1 VVPKDGYV
9 APPRFSEW
17 LLKRLFPDRGDFVLV
32 GDLSE
37 SFQILA
43 KARGLAHARLWYRL
57 QTLKAIPA
65 FLKDFMYWRI
75 VMFHNYFKLAFRHM
89 KRQKAFSLIN
99 IAGLA
104 IGICC
109 ALLILFWVRDELSY
123 DNFHEQ
129 GQDLY
134 RVTCIGTEDSYFGS
148 PAPFAPAIIAEIPEV
163 VDAVRV
169 RNADRYVFKYKDVVF
184 YENKGIS
191 ADPSFFEM
199 FSFPLVK
206 GDVKNTFSDPMTIA
220 LTESMANKYFG
231 DEDPLD
237 KMIQVEG
244 QAELKVVAVVSD
256 VPSNS
261 HIQFDYVIPQ
271 KLVEVRRMC
280 GLAWGDFNFRTY
292 LKAAPQRDEQALI
305 GKLNEISEQHGCPQI
320 VRKMLTFSIQ
330 PMSEIYLNPLGNYDI
345 PLGDKRYVYLFS
357 LIAVFILS
365 IACIN
370 FINLSTARSER
381 RAREVGL
388 RKVVGANRMQVVRQ
402 FFGES
407 VVLAFLSLGLAIG
420 LASILMPV
428 FNGLTGKN
436 LAFDLLSL
444 DVLFSLAAITCLAG
458 FMAGLYPALY
468 LASFEPVNVLRS
480 NLGWR
485 VLLKKQSSRFIR
497 KGTMRRIL
505 VVTQFALS
513 IILILATTVV
523 YHQLSY
529 MRNQSWSMKDDI
541 ILHVPVKDNIPSQYD
556 VFKTELL
563 QHPQIT
569 SVAIKDVVPT
579 SLRNNTGGVGWEG
592 KTSDHENINMETT
605 RIGHDY
611 FKTMDMEIVAGR
623 GFSPDFPGDVGS
635 GFVLNEEA
643 IEITGLEDPVGKMFR
658 LYRMR
663 GSIVGVVKNTHFHSL
678 RVALMPQVFY
688 LFTNLRGQSSGGV
701 VLIRISNIER
711 SADLSNTISFIEGI
725 WNDMNS
731 FAPFEYHFLD
741 ETIDAQY
748 QNEQR
753 LGRLF
758 SYFAFLAIFI
768 SCLGLF
774 GLASFVTEQRTKE
787 IGIRK
792 TLGASLNDIV
802 LMLSK
807 DFVRWVLMANLIAW
821 PIGWFVMN
829 RWLQNFAYKT
839 SVAWWIFFAAGGLAF
854 AIAWLTISLQ
864 TVKSAR
870 ANPVDSLRYE

>member
-1 VVPKDGYV
+1 VVPKEGYLN
-9 APPRFSEW
+9 PPRFSEW
-17 LLKRLFPDRGDFVLV
+17 LLKRLFPDRGDYVLV
-32 GDLSE
+32 GDLYE
-37 SFQILA
+37 SFQLLA
-43 KARGLAHARLWYRL
+43 KERGMAHARLWYRL
-57 QTLKAIPA
+57 QMLKAIPA
-65 FLKDFMYWRI
+65 FLEDFLYWRA

-89 KRQKAFSLIN
+89 KRQKAFSFIN
-99 IAGLA
+99 IVGLA

-109 ALLILFWVRDELSY
+109 TLLILFWVRDELSY
-123 DNFHEQ
+123 DKFHEHR
-129 GQDLY
+129 QDLF
-134 RVTCIGTEDSYFGS
+134 RVICIGAEDSYFGS
-148 PAPFAPAIIAEIPEV
+148 PAPFAPAIVAEIPEV

-169 RNADRYVFKYKDVVF
+169 RKASRYVFKYKDAVF
-184 YENKGIS
+184 YENNGIS

-206 GDVKNTFSDPMTIA
+206 GDVKKTFSDPMTIA
-220 LTESMANKYFG
+220 LTESMAYKYFG
-231 DEDPLD
+231 DQDPLE

-244 QAELKVVAVVSD
+244 QAELKVVAVVAD

-271 KLVEVRRMC
+271 KLVEVAGMC
-280 GLAWGDFNFRTY
+280 GLNWGDFNFRTY
-292 LKAAPQRDEQALI
+292 LKAVPQRDEQALI
-305 GKLNEISEQHGCPQI
+305 RKLNEVSEQHGCPQI
-320 VRKMLTFSIQ
+320 VSKQLTFSVQ

-407 VVLAFLSLGLAIG
+407 VALAFLSLGLAIG
-420 LASILMPV
+420 LANLLTPV

-436 LAFDLLSL
+436 MAFELLSL
-444 DVLFSLAAITCLAG
+444 DVLISLAAITCLVG

-468 LASFEPVNVLRS
+468 LASFEPINVLRS
-480 NLGWR
+480 NLGWK

-497 KGTMRRIL
+497 KGILRRIL

-541 ILHVPVKDNIPSQYD
+541 ILHVPAKDKIPSQYD

-563 QHPQIT
+563 RHPQIT
-569 SVAIKDVVPT
+569 SVTIKDVVPT
-579 SLRNNTGGVGWEG
+579 SLRNNTGSVDWEG
-592 KTSDHENINMETT
+592 KNPDQDNINMETT
-605 RIGHDY
+605 RIGYDY
-611 FKTMDMEIVAGR
+611 FKTMGMEIVAGR

-643 IEITGLEDPVGKMFR
+643 IKITGLEDPVGKMFR
-658 LYRMR
+658 LYGMR
-663 GSIVGVVKNTHFHSL
+663 GTIVGVVKNTHFHSL

-688 LFTNLRGQSSGGV
+688 PFTDLSNQSFGGV
-701 VLIRISNIER
+701 ILIRISNLDS
-711 SADLSNTISFIEGI
+711 SAALSNTVSFIEGV

-741 ETIDAQY
+741 ETIDALY

-758 SYFAFLAIFI
+758 SYFAFLAVFI

-774 GLASFVTEQRTKE
+774 GLVSFVAEQRTKE

-792 TLGASLNDIV
+792 AMGASIKDIM
-802 LMLSK
+802 LLLSK
-807 DFVRWVLMANLIAW
+807 DFTRWVLLSNLIAW
-821 PIGWFVMN
+821 PLGWYAMSL
-829 RWLQNFAYKT
+829 WLQNFAYRT
-839 SVAWWIFFAAGGLAF
+839 SVAWWSFLAAGAVALV
-854 AIAWLTISLQ
+854 IAWLTISLQ